1 MARKW
6 MIGTLDDIP
15 LQIVVVDDV
24 TYFLDRQ
31 KKIVFL
37 DDKGL
42 PKVEDEN
49 IIEAVIAAAE

>member
-6 MIGTLDDIP
+6 MIGTLDDMP

-31 KKIVFL
+31 KKIVYL

-42 PKVEDEN
+42 PRVEDEKVV
-49 IIEAVIAAAE
+49 EAVIAAAE

>member
-1 MARKW
+1 
-6 MIGTLDDIP
+6 MIGTLNDMP

-42 PKVEDEN
+42 PRVEDEK
-49 IIEAVIAAAE
+49 IVEAVIAAAE